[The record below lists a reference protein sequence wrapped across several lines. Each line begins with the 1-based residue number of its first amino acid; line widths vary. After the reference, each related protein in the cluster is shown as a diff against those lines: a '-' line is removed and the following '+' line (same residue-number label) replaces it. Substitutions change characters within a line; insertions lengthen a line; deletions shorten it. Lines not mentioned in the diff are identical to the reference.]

1 MDGPLAICSRGL
13 LRQSEEAKYAPIN
26 ESLARTRTFYIQ
38 VWCALLCVPFAVDWL
53 IYNWII
59 TENADAQNPFKSS

>member
-38 VWCALLCVPFAVDWL
+38 VWCALLCVPFAVD
-53 IYNWII
+53 
-59 TENADAQNPFKSS
+59 